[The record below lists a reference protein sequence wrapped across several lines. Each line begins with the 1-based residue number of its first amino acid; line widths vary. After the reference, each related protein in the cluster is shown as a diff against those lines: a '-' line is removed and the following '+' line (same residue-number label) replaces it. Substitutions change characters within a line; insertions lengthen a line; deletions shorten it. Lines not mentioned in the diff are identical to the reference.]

1 MTELLRA
8 TIQTIVIIDTHSVS
22 RQGLSLLLKEEFP
35 RATLAVAKTI
45 TELQQTGLD
54 LASGLFILVIN
65 SDFEEEGH
73 NPVTELIK
81 LYPQAHII
89 LYGEEL
95 KAEVTIDYLK
105 SGVKGYL
112 LNHKD
117 LTELVSCITTV
128 AGGES
133 YLSTDHM
140 KYLFGYLIENY
151 KTSKKQDLLTPRQK
165 EISKLLVQ
173 GLTTSGIA
181 ERTGLHISTISTFK
195 AAIFAK
201 LGIDNIL
208 KLKQIMEVEDDNK
221 PI

>member
-1 MTELLRA
+1 MTELTRA
-8 TIQTIVIIDTHSVS
+8 TIQTIVIIDTHPIS
-22 RQGLSLLLKEEFP
+22 RQGLSTLLQEEFP
-35 RATLAVAKTI
+35 QATIAEAKTI
-45 TELQQTGLD
+45 TEFHQTGLG
-54 LASGLFILVIN
+54 LASGLFIMVIN

-105 SGVKGYL
+105 CGVKGYI
-112 LNHKD
+112 LNHKN
-117 LTELVSCITTV
+117 LTELVNCILAV
-128 AGGES
+128 AEGDS

-151 KTSKKQDLLTPRQK
+151 KTSRKQDLLTPRQK

-195 AAIFAK
+195 TAIFAK

-208 KLKQIMEVEDDNK
+208 KLKQILEVEDDNK
-221 PI
+221 PV